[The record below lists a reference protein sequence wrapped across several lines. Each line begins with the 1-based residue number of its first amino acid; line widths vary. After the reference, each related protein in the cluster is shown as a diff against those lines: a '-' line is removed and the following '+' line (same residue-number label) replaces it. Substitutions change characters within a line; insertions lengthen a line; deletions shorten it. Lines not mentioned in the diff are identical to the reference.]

1 MNKVGNWIYY
11 TILGCALVVTFIAIA
26 SIAYAADYST
36 VLVDLRGDPI
46 PDETVR
52 GVRSEDGRFSGPR
65 PCTMQEY
72 KTLPGNCDVLTL
84 GAAAANALLM
94 NDPDNTNLDE
104 KEKRRRGML
113 ADRLYHGGKIDLGLE
128 ELVLVKRLITKLYG
142 NLVVMRALP
151 LLDPTIEKE
160 NK

>member
-1 MNKVGNWIYY
+1 VSKIDNWIFY
-11 TILGCALVVTFIAIA
+11 ILMGIGLTLTFIAIA
-26 SIAYAADYST
+26 GIAYAADYSA

-52 GVRSEDGRFSGPR
+52 GVRGEDGKWSGPR
-65 PCTMQEY
+65 LCTMQEY
-72 KTLPGNCDVLTL
+72 KIVPSNCDVLTL
-84 GAAAANALLM
+84 GTAAANALLM
-94 NDPDNTNLDE
+94 NDPDNANLDE
-104 KEKRRRGML
+104 KEKRRRGLL

-160 NK
+160 K

>member
-1 MNKVGNWIYY
+1 MNVGRLLWY
-11 TILGCALVVTFIAIA
+11 TLVGTTAIVACIILA
-26 SIAYAADYST
+26 SLAYAADYSA

-52 GVRSEDGRFSGPR
+52 GVRGEDGKWSGPR
-65 PCTMQEY
+65 FCSMVDFNNNPLQ
-72 KTLPGNCDVLTL
+72 CDVLTL

-94 NDPDNTNLDE
+94 NDPDNANLDE

-151 LLDPTIEKE
+151 LLDPTIGKE
-160 NK
+160 GK